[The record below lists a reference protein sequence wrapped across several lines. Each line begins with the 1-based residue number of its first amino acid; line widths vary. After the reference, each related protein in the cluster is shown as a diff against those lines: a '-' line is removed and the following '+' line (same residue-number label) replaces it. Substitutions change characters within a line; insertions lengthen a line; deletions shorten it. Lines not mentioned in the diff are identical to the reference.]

1 MVIFCVAW
9 CIIYAQSLKKVYG
22 FFFFE
27 WFKDF
32 KKWKVVYAVCEVDN
46 LLPKSL
52 IYLFHGAFLAILSG
66 FFHLINSFLPLIC
79 LPPTKAECNIP
90 LGCCSTSG
98 CTAEVW

>member
-1 MVIFCVAW
+1 MPYLCTEFEKGV
-9 CIIYAQSLKKVYG
+9 
-22 FFFFE
+22 FFLFE

-90 LGCCSTSG
+90 LGCCSTSR